1 MNLSF
6 RMVALFAD
14 GVGVKAPKGTTCMM
28 CGGLAE
34 RLNRLDNGKRCP
46 SCRDRHLA
54 MAPPVLP
61 GYRLEE
67 LAHEAAVEDEPL
79 LQVEPSTLRICRSD

>member
-1 MNLSF
+1 MA
-6 RMVALFAD
+6 ALFTD
-14 GVGVKAPKGTTCMM
+14 GVGVKGPKGTTCMM

-61 GYRLEE
+61 GYRLEQ
-67 LAHEAAVEDEPL
+67 LAHEAAVEEDPL
-79 LQVEPSTLRICRSD
+79 PQAETRALRICRPE

>member
-1 MNLSF
+1 
-6 RMVALFAD
+6 MVRLIAD

-34 RLNRLDNGKRCP
+34 RLNRLENGKRCP

-67 LAHEAAVEDEPL
+67 LAHEAAIEDESPP
-79 LQVEPSTLRICRSD
+79 QVVTNSLRICRSD

>member
-1 MNLSF
+1 
-6 RMVALFAD
+6 
-14 GVGVKAPKGTTCMM
+14 MM

-34 RLNRLDNGKRCP
+34 RLNRLEDGKRCP
-46 SCRDRHLA
+46 SRRDRHLA

-67 LAHEAAVEDEPL
+67 LAHEAAVEVDPIPQAE
-79 LQVEPSTLRICRSD
+79 QSALRLCRPK